1 MKLILPVWSL
11 QKNMMV
17 RLHWQGRDMRQK
29 HQHNAMQCSVEL
41 VLPMQ
46 CSDCTVCLVIY
57 LITHGRPVSD
67 TLLWQGEVPYSVE
80 MTLSDEWWH
89 SLYGWLV
96 SAGTSLLTPDSW
108 PVSQAEWTHSVQSSR
123 GVEGNTSTCPPG
135 PPGPPRAALPGE
147 PPTRTFSQRFVELLR
162 FIPALCLST
171 FQTTS
176 WYHQAKIHPGKNLPF
191 TGWPRVLSSETSKC
205 SLRRWKTKRKPE
217 RILVNFDNIII
228 KQFIVSDHLF
238 F

>member
-1 MKLILPVWSL
+1 MQWLHRLSGYLPNNTRSACEWYFALTRRSSIFCWDDTQWWVMTFTVWL
-11 QKNMMV
+11 A
-17 RLHWQGRDMRQK
+17 G
-29 HQHNAMQCSVEL
+29 
-41 VLPMQ
+41 
-46 CSDCTVCLVIY
+46 VCR
-57 LITHGRPVSD
+57 HF
-67 TLLWQGEVPYSVE
+67 
-80 MTLSDEWWH
+80 
-89 SLYGWLV
+89 
-96 SAGTSLLTPDSW
+96 TPDSW

-135 PPGPPRAALPGE
+135 QPGPPPVALPGE

-191 TGWPRVLSSETSKC
+191 TEWPRVLSSETSKC

>member
-29 HQHNAMQCSVEL
+29 HQHNAMQCSVVL

-96 SAGTSLLTPDSW
+96 SAGTSLLTPDQFLKPSGH
-108 PVSQAEWTHSVQSSR
+108 TQSSPVGEWR
-123 GVEGNTSTCPPG
+123 GTHQHVHQVHQVHLEQLCQVSHQQGLSVRDLWNYWGSFQLSVSRHSR
-135 PPGPPRAALPGE
+135 PRVGI
-147 PPTRTFSQRFVELLR
+147 TKQRFTQE
-162 FIPALCLST
+162 
-171 FQTTS
+171 
-176 WYHQAKIHPGKNLPF
+176 KICRLPDGLEF
-191 TGWPRVLSSETSKC
+191 WA
-205 SLRRWKTKRKPE
+205 RRRAN
-217 RILVNFDNIII
+217 V
-228 KQFIVSDHLF
+228 H
-238 F
+238 